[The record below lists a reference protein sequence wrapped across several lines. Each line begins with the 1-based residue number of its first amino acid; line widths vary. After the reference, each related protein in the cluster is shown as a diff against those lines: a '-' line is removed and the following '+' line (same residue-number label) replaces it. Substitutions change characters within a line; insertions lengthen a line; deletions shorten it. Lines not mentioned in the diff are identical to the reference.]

1 MENKIKRIVDKFD
14 YEKAT
19 LKDNLFFQYK
29 LDNVY
34 SVEFSWVG
42 TLAHINGH
50 FYTTVKVFQTIDDL
64 VHAKSRI
71 IYYNYLNPSDYKQQ
85 IEQFILESYKELER
99 MAGNI
104 SVNYDCYRSALKD
117 NEELRMQNQD
127 LKAKLAEEKAD
138 HTLTKSRIVF
148 ANHILA
154 GNRDEKVLL
163 HDQSDKL
170 QQELEQYKKS
180 NKAWTEKHEKLFIK
194 HQEALE
200 AIREL
205 EGEIDRLNACK
216 RCCR

>member
-1 MENKIKRIVDKFD
+1 MEDKIKRIVDKFD
-14 YEKAT
+14 YEKIA

-29 LDNVY
+29 IDDVY
-34 SVEFSWVG
+34 SVEFTWVG

-50 FYTTVKVFQTIDDL
+50 FYTSVKVFQTIDDL

-71 IYYNYLNPSDYKQQ
+71 IYYNYENPSDYKQQ
-85 IEQFILESYKELER
+85 IQLFILASYKELER
-99 MAGNI
+99 MAG
-104 SVNYDCYRSALKD
+104 SLRVNYDCYRSALKD

-163 HDQSDKL
+163 HEGNDKL
-170 QQELEQYKKS
+170 QQEKVDNENTIKIWQGVY
-180 NKAWTEKHEKLFIK
+180 NRLFLK

-216 RCCR
+216 RCDK